1 MLRKKTFWIVF
12 IIVFLATAGGAY
24 AYYGVTTS
32 AAQPQEAA
40 DAVQTAVARIGDITV
55 SATGAGTIIPSEEI
69 TVGFSSGGRLKE
81 LLVDVGSKVA
91 AGDVLARVD
100 DTTAQESLTNAQIQ
114 LRQAAFS
121 TDPTAT
127 AAGVS
132 LSDISVEQA
141 RLSLDNAQSAL
152 DELLSWQPDADEI
165 ALAEANLA
173 AARAN
178 YAAAAGQTAVSSNSI
193 TLAQISLDQAQ
204 RSLDDAEAAYTTA
217 YDPGREWEFGIPQ
230 KKTALEAERTA
241 ADRNLLK
248 AQENLT
254 IAQTNYNSAV
264 AGVSSSGT
272 ASAQTS
278 VLNAEQSLAA
288 AQTGPTADDI
298 AAAELAVHQAE
309 LAWQQ
314 ALINQEAD
322 ALSLAQAQLNVTSAE
337 QAVADTTLSA
347 PMDGTVTAVSA
358 HVGENVGSAAFITLA
373 DLSQPLLE
381 VYLDETDLA
390 MVGLDYEVDVVFD
403 ALPDETF
410 TGKVVRIDP
419 ELVNESGITAVRA
432 LVQLDSF
439 AKPQT
444 LPVGM
449 NATVEVIGGR
459 ATGAVLV
466 PVEALRE
473 ISAGEYAVFVM
484 ENGEPKLRMVQVGIM
499 DFSFAEI
506 LSGVTAGEEVTTGL
520 VQTQ

>member
-1 MLRKKTFWIVF
+1 
-12 IIVFLATAGGAY
+12 
-24 AYYGVTTS
+24 
-32 AAQPQEAA
+32 
-40 DAVQTAVARIGDITV
+40 
-55 SATGAGTIIPSEEI
+55 
-69 TVGFSSGGRLKE
+69 
-81 LLVDVGSKVA
+81 
-91 AGDVLARVD
+91 
-100 DTTAQESLTNAQIQ
+100 
-114 LRQAAFS
+114 
-121 TDPTAT
+121 
-127 AAGVS
+127 
-132 LSDISVEQA
+132 
-141 RLSLDNAQSAL
+141 
-152 DELLSWQPDADEI
+152 
-165 ALAEANLA
+165 
-173 AARAN
+173 
-178 YAAAAGQTAVSSNSI
+178 
-193 TLAQISLDQAQ
+193 
-204 RSLDDAEAAYTTA
+204 
-217 YDPGREWEFGIPQ
+217 
-230 KKTALEAERTA
+230 
-241 ADRNLLK
+241 
-248 AQENLT
+248 
-254 IAQTNYNSAV
+254 
-264 AGVSSSGT
+264 
-272 ASAQTS
+272 
-278 VLNAEQSLAA
+278 LNAEQSLAA
-288 AQTGPTADDI
+288 AQTGPTEDEI
-298 AAAELAVHQAE
+298 AAAELAVRQGQ

-322 ALSLAQAQLNVTSAE
+322 ALNLEQAQLNVTSAE
-337 QAVADTTLSA
+337 QAVTDTTLSA

-358 HVGENVGSAAFITLA
+358 HVGETVGSTAFITLA

-410 TGKVVRIDP
+410 TGKVVRVDP

-484 ENGEPKLRMVQVGIM
+484 ENGEPRLRMVQVGIM